1 MAVRQLQSRALR
13 SLEEWLT
20 AMGRRPS
27 RRQRAPMLIRIK
39 PAPILASRRFA
50 LSSGSALCGR
60 RPSRWR

>member
-1 MAVRQLQSRALR
+1 
-13 SLEEWLT
+13 
-20 AMGRRPS
+20 
-27 RRQRAPMLIRIK
+27 MLIRIK